1 LYLGFSDLVH
11 QITGI
16 QDDIPLIPLRPTTSS
31 PSLSAS
37 SHLPPPPPPPPPA
50 DEGEKLAMS
59 QSTLT
64 LPTDLPIL
72 EEMDISHA
80 VATTQ
85 IPEESSF
92 DVSWAE
98 AADEE
103 DEKKTSVSTKESS
116 TTKDKTEQSIDEKK
130 IKVIVP
136 RGERRR
142 DHQIGKPIMID
153 IQRGLSKFGYSE
165 SMANPRLQRFEKTK
179 FRKDSSFG
187 YVVTK
192 EDFCEH
198 YEKEECKFGK

>member
-1 LYLGFSDLVH
+1 MYLGFSDLVH
-11 QITGI
+11 QIIGI

-37 SHLPPPPPPPPPA
+37 SHLPPPPPPPPT

-72 EEMDISHA
+72 EDMSISHA

-92 DVSWAE
+92 CVSA
-98 AADEE
+98 
-103 DEKKTSVSTKESS
+103 KESS

-130 IKVIVP
+130 IKAIVP
-136 RGERRR
+136 RDERRR